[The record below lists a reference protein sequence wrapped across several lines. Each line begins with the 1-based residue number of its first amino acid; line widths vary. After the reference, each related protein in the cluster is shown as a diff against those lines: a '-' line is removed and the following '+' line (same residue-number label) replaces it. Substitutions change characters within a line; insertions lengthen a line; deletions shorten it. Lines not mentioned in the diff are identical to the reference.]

1 MTFKKFLIF
10 ICLMMVILTVAS
22 VNASDVNDTVVASD
36 DTQTENISVS
46 DNENIL
52 TDQPN
57 TMTQLQKGLDSAG
70 SAYELS
76 SDYSYNSE
84 TDSALIDGIKITKS
98 ITINGNGHKVDGG
111 GKMRIFQVTNNATVT
126 FNNIIFV
133 NGVTAQNGG
142 AILNNVAK
150 NVTAIN

>member
-1 MTFKKFLIF
+1 
-10 ICLMMVILTVAS
+10 MVILTVAS

-111 GKMRIFQVTNNATVT
+111 GKMRIF
-126 FNNIIFV
+126 
-133 NGVTAQNGG
+133 
-142 AILNNVAK
+142 
-150 NVTAIN
+150 